1 MNDFSLNT
9 SYGSLKDEVLLI
21 IQQLDILFDTNQGDV
36 LGDENFGTQYD
47 KYLHNLKISNEGLRH
62 EVMSDLSTLELFG
75 WVPDVEVY
83 LLQGSQQDIALIN
96 IKLYK
101 EDKIYEKTYKI
112 A

>member
-1 MNDFSLNT
+1 
-9 SYGSLKDEVLLI
+9 
-21 IQQLDILFDTNQGDV
+21 
-36 LGDENFGTQYD
+36 
-47 KYLHNLKISNEGLRH
+47 
-62 EVMSDLSTLELFG
+62 MSDLSTLELFG

>member
-62 EVMSDLSTLELFG
+62 EVMSDLSTLELFD

>member
-21 IQQLDILFDTNQGDV
+21 IQQLDILCDTNQGDV

-62 EVMSDLSTLELFG
+62 EVISDLSTLELFG
-75 WVPDVEVY
+75 WVPEVEVY

>member
-75 WVPDVEVY
+75 WVPEVEVY
-83 LLQGSQQDIALIN
+83 LFCSTKASSIYSIIFCTAADKTLI
-96 IKLYK
+96 I
-101 EDKIYEKTYKI
+101 
-112 A
+112 